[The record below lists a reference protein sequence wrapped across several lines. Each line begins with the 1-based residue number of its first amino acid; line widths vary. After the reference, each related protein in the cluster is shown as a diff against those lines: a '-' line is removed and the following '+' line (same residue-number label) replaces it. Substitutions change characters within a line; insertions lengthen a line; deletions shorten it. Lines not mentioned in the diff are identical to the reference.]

1 MSGSRLHVLDW
12 LKLDEKI
19 LKRLDGWQGS
29 SLGGRLTL
37 INSCLSSIPIYSM
50 SMYLLPKAI
59 CKRIDNKE
67 KIFLA
72 GRGLKKKYYLLKWE
86 KIIRPKKKG
95 SLGIQNIRKMNQ
107 SLLCRWWWKLEK
119 KEKKML
125 KKGMSKITALPSWG
139 GRSAIPQSGLTYS
152 RSRRYI

>member
-59 CKRIDNKE
+59 CKRIDKE

-72 GRGLKKKYYLLKWE
+72 GRGV
-86 KIIRPKKKG
+86 
-95 SLGIQNIRKMNQ
+95 
-107 SLLCRWWWKLEK
+107 
-119 KEKKML
+119 KEK
-125 KKGMSKITALPSWG
+125 SI
-139 GRSAIPQSGLTYS
+139 I
-152 RSRRYI
+152 